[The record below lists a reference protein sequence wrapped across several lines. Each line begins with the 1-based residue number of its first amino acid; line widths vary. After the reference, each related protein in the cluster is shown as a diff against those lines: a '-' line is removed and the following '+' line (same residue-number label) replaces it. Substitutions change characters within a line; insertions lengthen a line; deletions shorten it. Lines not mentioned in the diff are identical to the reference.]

1 MGNLLLVIVLGLLL
15 VGGAATA
22 TGADDACGAGHLA
35 LASASRRVAESCA
48 GAGTPTASCCE
59 SVVATV
65 PCVCRVA
72 VQHPVDH
79 SLFLGR
85 LNASRIVA
93 LYSSCRGRLRLRG
106 AGYLATAACL
116 GVLEHR
122 SFVTSVATTVHSPL
136 MLSDANQQPKARG
149 REHVEPSSCDSTPM
163 AAQLV
168 QHCNIGNIRPSRRCC
183 TVVLAIIDDQDTDC
197 LCMVVDEAEFT
208 KSYLSVSAV
217 WGYYRACGGRQ
228 QRPPKD
234 TDACEHAPAP
244 APPPPPPS
252 PPRPPSRSPPAP
264 PKRPSKAASAVTAF
278 LLGVAVVAGIAFLL
292 SLAVLLAVKVKKSR
306 EVPAAIPVPVV
317 GEQWVSMPHWPQ
329 VPAPV
334 PAQAPAPVDAE
345 AGQVQQQAV
354 AQPPPPPLFA
364 PRAVVKK
371 GEAPPAPPPLI
382 PFPPPLP
389 LKVPTGESVSVGAV

>member
-136 MLSDANQQPKARG
+136 MLSDANQQPKPRG

-292 SLAVLLAVKVKKSR
+292 SLAVLLAVKKFQLRYRYRWLESSGS
-306 EVPAAIPVPVV
+306 AC
-317 GEQWVSMPHWPQ
+317 
-329 VPAPV
+329 
-334 PAQAPAPVDAE
+334 
-345 AGQVQQQAV
+345 
-354 AQPPPPPLFA
+354 
-364 PRAVVKK
+364 
-371 GEAPPAPPPLI
+371 
-382 PFPPPLP
+382 
-389 LKVPTGESVSVGAV
+389 PTGPSPSPSPSPSGRRGRSSAAAGGGTASSTSVVRATGGGEERRGTAGATAAHPIPTSTPTQGADRRVSVRRRRLA

>member
-1 MGNLLLVIVLGLLL
+1 MG
-15 VGGAATA
+15 
-22 TGADDACGAGHLA
+22 
-35 LASASRRVAESCA
+35 
-48 GAGTPTASCCE
+48 
-59 SVVATV
+59 
-65 PCVCRVA
+65 
-72 VQHPVDH
+72 
-79 SLFLGR
+79 
-85 LNASRIVA
+85 
-93 LYSSCRGRLRLRG
+93 Y
-106 AGYLATAACL
+106 
-116 GVLEHR
+116 
-122 SFVTSVATTVHSPL
+122 
-136 MLSDANQQPKARG
+136 KG

-306 EVPAAIPVPVV
+306 GTDLLHCLSQSAAALYSIL
-317 GEQWVSMPHWPQ
+317 QRQ
-329 VPAPV
+329 
-334 PAQAPAPVDAE
+334 DACIHVL
-345 AGQVQQQAV
+345 ATCFSSHQQYIHVMHANS
-354 AQPPPPPLFA
+354 LT
-364 PRAVVKK
+364 
-371 GEAPPAPPPLI
+371 L
-382 PFPPPLP
+382 
-389 LKVPTGESVSVGAV
+389 